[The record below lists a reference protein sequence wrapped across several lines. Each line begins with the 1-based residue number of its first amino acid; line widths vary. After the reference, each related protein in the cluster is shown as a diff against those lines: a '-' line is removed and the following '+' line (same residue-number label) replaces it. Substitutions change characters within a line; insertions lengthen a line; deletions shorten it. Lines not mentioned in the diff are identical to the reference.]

1 MNLIG
6 FSLNN
11 LSLMA
16 ITLAV
21 GFVVDDAI
29 VVLENITRHMEMGKD
44 RLQAALEGAKEIGST
59 VITMTV
65 SLSAVFLPILF
76 MEGMVG
82 RLFREFAV
90 TVGIAVLISGLVSLS
105 ITPMMCSLIL
115 RHEHAHGRLFNFSEN
130 IFNAAKNGYVAT
142 LRWVLNYRGFV
153 LLGSLGVL
161 RRDRLA
167 LHSGVKRFHSAPGHR
182 RDQRQHAR
190 ARRHHLR
197 RNDSLSAGGRRNHSE
212 ESECRGGNVDGRTG
226 GRRRAW

>member
-1 MNLIG
+1 LLG

-44 RLQAALEGAKEIGST
+44 RMQAALDGAQEIGMT
-59 VITMTV
+59 VVTMTV

-90 TVGIAVLISGLVSLS
+90 TVGIAVLISGVVSLT
-105 ITPMMCSLIL
+105 ITPMLCSLLL
-115 RHEHAHGRLFNFSEN
+115 RPDHSHGAVFNMSER
-130 IFNAAKNGYVAT
+130 IFNAARDGYSTT
-142 LRWVLNYRGFV
+142 LRWILKHSGTV
-153 LLGSLGVL
+153 LL
-161 RRDRLA
+161 
-167 LHSGVKRFHSAPGHR
+167 
-182 RDQRQHAR
+182 
-190 ARRHHLR
+190 
-197 RNDSLSAGGRRNHSE
+197 
-212 ESECRGGNVDGRTG
+212 
-226 GRRRAW
+226 